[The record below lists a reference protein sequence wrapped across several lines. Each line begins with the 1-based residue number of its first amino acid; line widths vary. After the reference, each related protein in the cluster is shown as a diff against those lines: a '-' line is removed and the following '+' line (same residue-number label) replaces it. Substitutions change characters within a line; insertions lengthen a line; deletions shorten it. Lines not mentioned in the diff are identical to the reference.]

1 MAVTADRDGWVLAEA
16 VEGDIDRLMKWF
28 SDKDAVNVWGG
39 PEFRYPF
46 TRHSFAEDMHW
57 GRMASFSLRD
67 PRGQF
72 AAFGQVYERFE
83 RINLARLVAN
93 PAMRGQ
99 GIGKRLV
106 KMLMAGA
113 NVTMMASALIKH
125 GINHIRAVE
134 TDLRMWME
142 KHEYHSVSLMRGSM
156 SQIKSANPTEF
167 ERAQYVQ
174 AVSTLPKGYKLF

>member
-1 MAVTADRDGWVLAEA
+1 VAVTADRDGWVLAEA

-28 SDKDAVNVWGG
+28 CDKDAVNVWGG

-93 PAMRGQ
+93 PDMRGQ

-106 KMLMAGA
+106 EMLMAVSRPMFDCAEYSLFVFRDNIPAYKCYLSVGFKVVDYPQDMPLA
-113 NVTMMASALIKH
+113 DVCYYLTRPVT
-125 GINHIRAVE
+125 
-134 TDLRMWME
+134 
-142 KHEYHSVSLMRGSM
+142 
-156 SQIKSANPTEF
+156 
-167 ERAQYVQ
+167 AQAQ
-174 AVSTLPKGYKLF
+174 